1 MIFFFLVN
9 KKAYL
14 GQLVKIIS
22 SKYSSSKTISLQL
35 IRQQQ
40 KCLLFV
46 ISNEIFIYCT
56 KTKLICLLNKIIRKK
71 IFPFINIIEV
81 NNYFHVK
88 NIY

>member
-1 MIFFFLVN
+1 MFFLVN
-9 KKAYL
+9 KKPDL
-14 GQLVKIIS
+14 GQLVKLIS

-71 IFPFINIIEV
+71 NIS
-81 NNYFHVK
+81 
-88 NIY
+88 IY